1 MVDREVALNNL
12 MAAWKDTGL
21 TFTLPPPVLAR
32 PGSSPAP
39 SASTSVS
46 SAEAGGR
53 TSESDD
59 DGVDEGYANHPHR
72 DPVMDALMGIRR
84 GKKGKKGKGAA
95 AVSLVATGGGVAAAP
110 PAAVGAAPAAPAA
123 APAAPPP
130 KPRGRRPKAPINAQC
145 QNDVRAIALVEG
157 LTMLGRSDTES
168 KRKVLPSGRPTPI
181 VVGKWDLG
189 VTEDLAA
196 KMRRTQEYAPRAARP
211 PIICESVKQYRS
223 AAR

>member
-1 MVDREVALNNL
+1 MVDREVALSNL
-12 MAAWKDTGL
+12 MSAWKDTGL
-21 TFTLPPPVLAR
+21 TFALPPPMLAR
-32 PGSSPAP
+32 PDNSPAT
-39 SASTSVS
+39 SVSTSAS
-46 SAEAGGR
+46 SAEAGER
-53 TSESDD
+53 ASESDD
-59 DGVDEGYANHPHR
+59 GADEGYANHAHR

-95 AVSLVATGGGVAAAP
+95 LQLLANTATGGAAP
-110 PAAVGAAPAAPAA
+110 PAAVGAAPPAA
-123 APAAPPP
+123 ATVGAAPPAP
-130 KPRGRRPKAPINAQC
+130 KPRGRRPKAAVDAQC

-181 VVGKWDLG
+181 VVGKWELG

>member
-21 TFTLPPPVLAR
+21 TFTLPPPMLTPR
-32 PGSSPAP
+32 PDTSPAA

-46 SAEAGGR
+46 SAEVGGR

-59 DGVDEGYANHPHR
+59 EGVDEGYANHPHR

-84 GKKGKKGKGAA
+84 SKKGKKSKAP
-95 AVSLVATGGGVAAAP
+95 AVSLLATGGAVAAAP
-110 PAAVGAAPAAPAA
+110 PAAVGAAPAVTP
-123 APAAPPP
+123 APPAP
-130 KPRGRRPKAPINAQC
+130 KPRGRRPKAPIDAQS

-168 KRKVLPSGRPTPI
+168 KRKVLPSGKPTPV
-181 VVGKWDLG
+181 VVGKWG
-189 VTEDLAA
+189 YVETEDLAA

-211 PIICESVKQYRS
+211 PIICESVKQYRTAS
-223 AAR
+223 R